1 MRISLI
7 IYYIYIII
15 MDVLLIYSNKCKNSQ
30 TLFRYDVFNKI
41 RKLNIDNPQERKE
54 LPHFVNSVPTLLIKS
69 NNNLTIYKNNELLN
83 WFIANSNKQQQ
94 HSQQHSQQHNQNTQQ
109 LKPQNNSKKN
119 EDLDD
124 ILACNTLV
132 NNNFSSNYTFIEDN
146 SAPLLENQFAKL
158 EGVENDIKL
167 QEPNSNPNKQKNNTS
182 FRPIDTRKT
191 NSIDSD
197 FEALMKSRNDEFQSI
212 NRT

>member
-1 MRISLI
+1 
-7 IYYIYIII
+7 

-41 RKLNIDNPQERKE
+41 RKLNIDNPQERRE

-83 WFIANSNKQQQ
+83 WFIANSNKQQ
-94 HSQQHSQQHNQNTQQ
+94 HNQQRSQQHNQNTQQ
-109 LKPQNNSKKN
+109 QKPHNNSKKN
-119 EDLDD
+119 EDLED

-132 NNNFSSNYTFIEDN
+132 NNNFSSNYTFIEDD

-158 EGVENDIKL
+158 EGVEI
-167 QEPNSNPNKQKNNTS
+167 
-182 FRPIDTRKT
+182 
-191 NSIDSD
+191 
-197 FEALMKSRNDEFQSI
+197 A
-212 NRT
+212 